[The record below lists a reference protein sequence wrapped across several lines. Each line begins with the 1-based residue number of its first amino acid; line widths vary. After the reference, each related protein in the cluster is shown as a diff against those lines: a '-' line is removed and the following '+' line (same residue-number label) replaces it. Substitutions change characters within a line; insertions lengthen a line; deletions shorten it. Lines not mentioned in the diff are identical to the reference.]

1 VTFFLDQDE
10 VLQHAE
16 RLVATHPLRTLDA
29 IHVASAELFADR
41 LATSGLTFVSADALD
56 TIGIGAELIR
66 SLTVV
71 VLGTRI
77 ASAFQAHL

>member
-1 VTFFLDQDE
+1 VTFFLEQDE

-56 TIGIGAELIR
+56 RPSRPRLE
-66 SLTVV
+66 
-71 VLGTRI
+71 
-77 ASAFQAHL
+77 